1 MDYQRKILD
10 TSPTDALFVTANH
23 LLAAMPRQAYQR
35 MLTGL
40 EPVELNY
47 AQVLYEPM
55 EQIRNVYFPI
65 NCLVCLLTAVDER
78 WTLEVRMVGN
88 EGIVGM
94 PMALGIG
101 VSEVLFPSRSSSRWS
116 RSNSRADR

>member
-1 MDYQRKILD
+1 
-10 TSPTDALFVTANH
+10 
-23 LLAAMPRQAYQR
+23 MPRQAYQR

-55 EQIRNVYFPI
+55 EQIRHAYFPI
-65 NCLVCLLTAVDER
+65 NCLVCLLAAVDER
-78 WTLEVRMVGN
+78 RTLEVGMVGN

-101 VSEVLFPSRSSSRWS
+101 VPEVLFPSRSSLDAPGRFPKPV
-116 RSNSRADR
+116 AMA

>member
-1 MDYQRKILD
+1 MDYVDSDPQNNR
-10 TSPTDALFVTANH
+10 
-23 LLAAMPRQAYQR
+23 LLAALPMQDCRDWMALLEAVDMPV
-35 MLTGL
+35 G
-40 EPVELNY
+40 
-47 AQVLYEPM
+47 QVLYEPGVAL
-55 EQIRNVYFPI
+55 EYVYFPTSAI
-65 NCLVCLLTAVDER
+65 VSLLYVMENGASAEIA
-78 WTLEVRMVGN
+78 MVGN